1 MNRTKRILLLMLT
14 VTVCIVTRAQLQSN
28 LSYRRFTTNDRLP
41 QMQTETV
48 WQDARGYIYIGTLS
62 GFVRYDGRLLTPF
75 LGGRREAIVG
85 FQELWGDQK
94 HDPRKSHVRA
104 MGFVRQWDIRGDDLT
119 LSVID
124 PLGHLLLNNFNA
136 ADLPPGYLLL
146 EDKDEQN
153 RVLCHID
160 ADGIHRVMEHPLL
173 DKMTPDRKLYIDGND
188 IYVPTPEGLF
198 LISASG
204 NRESR
209 YEERLR
215 VGDQRSGMRGTLG
228 ENQRSAP
235 TGKANSF
242 VEGEEGNLVP
252 RTSYHVPRDKH
263 LAPREKLL
271 SHRNIFSLIRSGET
285 LYALADDGIYT
296 IAGDGLKQLYEYHFE
311 APDYGLFVRQN
322 RQGQLIIADSHTIW
336 LYEPSPHGGDKR
348 GAVTQLATGFNLIK
362 SIFIDSWNRLW
373 AATYQGA
380 YCFFYCDF
388 FNHRLDNHNDIVR
401 AVASCG
407 NHLVMGTLNGT
418 LIVDGQTI
426 DRREDNFY
434 APCSATVGD
443 KVYLVGNGDIA
454 CVENMQPRWLGLPAD
469 KYMMVAAFEGMLAIG
484 TRSSILMYNPADGQL
499 ETLSEEVG
507 RPWCAADDGQG
518 RLWVSGNQGLY
529 CFSRGV
535 KEEGSKG
542 VKVRATQ
549 GSQVVTAMSS
559 DGKGNVVFALGDS
572 LFAID
577 SGHHRLVEEVM
588 PRLAGHEIR
597 AVHLS
602 PRGYLV
608 VAAIDGLLVARYS
621 AGSGA
626 TDIHWFD
633 QENGFTMIEPLKA
646 TMAETADGTVWLC
659 GLEEM
664 TSFRPADLLADNQQQ
679 TVIEAPRPWW
689 QRWWA
694 WLIAVGVLTIV
705 VWWTARWFHLRKAR
719 RRMAHLLREKK
730 QKELQLRAVR
740 LKAIPHFHANVLASI
755 EYFVMNNS
763 ADEAS
768 HYLKL
773 YSDFTNRTLSDI
785 DRPARSVQDEVD
797 YVRAYLEL
805 EQLRYGDRLQ
815 YDIRIA
821 DDVDQ
826 NAMLPTMLLH
836 TFTQNAVKH
845 GIAGKKGQG
854 NILIAV
860 SRQKQD
866 GADGFLV
873 AVSDNGV
880 GRTEAALSNSGTSRQ
895 GLKILQQQ
903 IELYNSVNRHHIV
916 QHVSDLTDD
925 DGQPAG
931 TRFEIWIPADYQY
944 RTT

>member
-1 MNRTKRILLLMLT
+1 MNRTKRILLLLLAA
-14 VTVCIVTRAQLQSN
+14 TVCFKAQAQLQSN

-62 GFVRYDGRLLTPF
+62 GFVRYDGLSMTPF

-85 FQELWGDQK
+85 FQELWPDER
-94 HDPRKSHVRA
+94 HAPRKSHVRA
-104 MGFVRQWDIRGDDLT
+104 MGFVRQWDIRGDNLT
-119 LSVID
+119 MSVVD

-153 RVLCHID
+153 RVLCRID

-173 DKMTPDRKLYIDGND
+173 DKMTPDRKLYIDGDD

-198 LISASG
+198 RLWSEKSEVRSRIQVISNPPPLEGSG
-204 NRESR
+204 E
-209 YEERLR
+209 
-215 VGDQRSGMRGTLG
+215 V
-228 ENQRSAP
+228 
-235 TGKANSF
+235 
-242 VEGEEGNLVP
+242 
-252 RTSYHVPRDKH
+252 
-263 LAPREKLL
+263 
-271 SHRNIFSLIRSGET
+271 FSLIRSGET
-285 LYALADDGIYT
+285 LYALAADGIYAVT
-296 IAGDGLKQLYEYHFE
+296 GDSLKLLCGHHFE
-311 APDYGLFVRQN
+311 APDYGLYVRKN
-322 RQGQLIIADSHTIW
+322 RQGQLIIADAHTIW
-336 LYEPSPHGGDKR
+336 LFNPPPGPKGRLPEQELLSHTINTQHPSPF
-348 GAVTQLATGFNLIK
+348 TQLATGFNLIRG
-362 SIFIDSWNRLW
+362 IFIDSWNRLW

-388 FNHRLDNHNDIVR
+388 FNHRLDDRNDIVR
-401 AVASCG
+401 AIGSSG
-407 NHLVMGTLNGT
+407 DHLGMGTLNGT
-418 LIVDGQTI
+418 LLVDGQSI
-426 DRREDNFY
+426 DSRQDNFY
-434 APCSATVGD
+434 APCAATIGQ
-443 KVYLVGNGDIA
+443 KAYLVGNGDVA
-454 CVENMQPRWLGLPAD
+454 CVDNGQLRWLQLPVD
-469 KYMMVAAFEGMLAIG
+469 NYQLVSAFEGKLIIG
-484 TRSSILMYNPADGQL
+484 TRSSIFLYNPADRHL
-499 ETLSEEVG
+499 ETISEEIG
-507 RPWCAADDGQG
+507 RPWCAVDDGRG
-518 RLWVSGNQGLY
+518 RLYLSGNTGLY
-529 CFSRGV
+529 SFTKGEKVKSLKGEKV
-535 KEEGSKG
+535 KE
-542 VKVRATQ
+542 TP
-549 GSQVVTAMSS
+549 GSQVITAMSS

-577 SGHHRLVEEVM
+577 SGHQRLVEETMAWLV
-588 PRLAGHEIR
+588 GHEIR

-608 VAAIDGLLVARYS
+608 VAAIDGLLVARYT
-621 AGSGA
+621 GGGGA

-633 QENGFTMIEPLKA
+633 QTNGFTMIEPLKT

-664 TSFRPADLLADNQQQ
+664 TSFRPGDLLADNQQK

-815 YDIRIA
+815 YDIHIA

-854 NILIAV
+854 NILISV
-860 SRQKQD
+860 SRQQRD
-866 GADGFLV
+866 LADGFLV

-880 GRTEAALSNSGTSRQ
+880 GRTEAALANSGTSRQ
-895 GLKILQQQ
+895 GLKILNQQ

>member
-104 MGFVRQWDIRGDDLT
+104 MGFVRQWDIRGDNLT
-119 LSVID
+119 MSVVD

-146 EDKDEQN
+146 EDRDEQN
-153 RVLCHID
+153 RVLCRID

-188 IYVPTPEGLF
+188 IYIPTPEGLF

-204 NRESR
+204 N
-209 YEERLR
+209 
-215 VGDQRSGMRGTLG
+215 
-228 ENQRSAP
+228 
-235 TGKANSF
+235 
-242 VEGEEGNLVP
+242 
-252 RTSYHVPRDKH
+252 RDKH

-285 LYALADDGIYT
+285 LYALAADGIYT
-296 IAGDGLKQLYEYHFE
+296 IVGDGLKQLYEYHFE

-336 LYEPSPHGGDKR
+336 LFEPSPPWGDKR
-348 GAVTQLATGFNLIK
+348 GAVAQLATGFNLIK

-469 KYMMVAAFEGMLAIG
+469 KYMMVAAFEGKLAIG

-542 VKVRATQ
+542 VKVRATH

-785 DRPARSVQDEVD
+785 DRPARSVQEEVD

>member
-14 VTVCIVTRAQLQSN
+14 ATVCIVTRAQLQSN

-85 FQELWGDQK
+85 FQELWPDER
-94 HDPRKSHVRA
+94 HDTRKSHVRA
-104 MGFVRQWDIRGDDLT
+104 MGFVRQWDIRGDNLT
-119 LSVID
+119 MSVVD

-153 RVLCHID
+153 RVLCRID

-188 IYVPTPEGLF
+188 IYIPTPEGLF
-198 LISASG
+198 LISG
-204 NRESR
+204 YENRG
-209 YEERLR
+209 Y
-215 VGDQRSGMRGTLG
+215 

-235 TGKANSF
+235 TGKANSLL
-242 VEGEEGNLVP
+242 EGEESNLAPSRP
-252 RTSYHVPRDKH
+252 RTSAPSRFAPSHPRT

-285 LYALADDGIYT
+285 LYALAADGIYT

-336 LYEPSPHGGDKR
+336 LFEPSPPWGDKR
-348 GAVTQLATGFNLIK
+348 GAVAQLATGFNLIK
-362 SIFIDSWNRLW
+362 SIFIDRWNRLW

-388 FNHRLDNHNDIVR
+388 FNHRLDDRNDIVR
-401 AVASCG
+401 AIGSSG
-407 NHLVMGTLNGT
+407 DHLVMGTLNGT
-418 LIVDGQTI
+418 LIVDGQTV

-434 APCSATVGD
+434 APCAATVGE
-443 KVYLVGNGDIA
+443 KVFLVGNGDIA

-469 KYMMVAAFEGMLAIG
+469 KYLMVAAFEGKLVVG
-484 TRSSILMYNPADGQL
+484 TRSSILMYSPADRRTD
-499 ETLSEEVG
+499 TLSEEVG
-507 RPWCAADDGQG
+507 RPWCAADDGKG
-518 RLWVSGNQGLY
+518 RLWVSGNKGLY
-529 CFSRGV
+529 CFRKGEKEKRIKGERV
-535 KEEGSKG
+535 K
-542 VKVRATQ
+542 ATQ

-577 SGHHRLVEEVM
+577 SGHQRLVEEVM

-785 DRPARSVQDEVD
+785 DRPARSVQEEVD

-821 DDVDQ
+821 DDVDR

-854 NILIAV
+854 NILISV
-860 SRQKQD
+860 SRQQRD
-866 GADGFLV
+866 LADGFLV

-903 IELYNSVNRHHIV
+903 IELYNSVNRHHIA

-925 DGQPAG
+925 DGQPTG

>member
-215 VGDQRSGMRGTLG
+215 VGDQRSGMRGTSG

-271 SHRNIFSLIRSGET
+271 TSQNIFSLIRSGET
-285 LYALADDGIYT
+285 LYALAAEGIYT
-296 IAGDGLKQLYEYHFE
+296 IAGDGLKQLYEHHFE

-322 RQGQLIIADSHTIW
+322 RQGQLVIADSHTIW

-535 KEEGSKG
+535 NEEGSKG

-577 SGHHRLVEEVM
+577 SGHQRLVEETMAWLV
-588 PRLAGHEIR
+588 GHEIR

-608 VAAIDGLLVARYS
+608 VAAIDGLLVARYT
-621 AGSGA
+621 GGGGA

-785 DRPARSVQDEVD
+785 DRPARSVQEEVD

-854 NILIAV
+854 NILISV
-860 SRQKQD
+860 SRQQRD
-866 GADGFLV
+866 LTDGFLV

-895 GLKILQQQ
+895 GLKILNQQ